1 MARLSLTK
9 ASLTKQKQQLKTF
22 EDVLPSLD
30 LKRRQI
36 SAERAKARK
45 RLAQTQQQLEE
56 LESVI
61 SKELLMLSNQG
72 KRI

>member
-9 ASLTKQKQQLKTF
+9 ASLTKQKQQLKAF

-36 SAERAKARK
+36 SAERAKAREK
-45 RLAQTQQQLEE
+45 LAQTQQQLQE
-56 LESVI
+56 LEAAI
-61 SKELLMLSNQG
+61 A
-72 KRI
+72 